1 MDFMRRSS
9 RALLIV
15 ALATLP
21 LLLVAQARKPK
32 ETSALKHASEAFR
45 AGTAARQAGNL
56 ELARTQ
62 FAKAARLAPQIPESH
77 EALGAVLVELGK
89 PADAVAELEAAL
101 KLKPADVGIET
112 NLALAYAKAGQ
123 PAQAIP
129 YFKAAFQ
136 ALEQPGQRPVDA
148 AFCEAYG
155 WALVATAKPV
165 DALDMLR
172 TARERGA
179 DRPDLDD
186 AIGALHAQLGHWD
199 EARIEFEQA
208 LSKDSSMVLPRI
220 HLGVLFR
227 EQHQNDAAL
236 KYLEGAI
243 KLDPANALA
252 QFEYG
257 RTLEAAG
264 QDEAAEPR
272 LEEAV
277 KLNPAQPGVQYELA
291 MTLQRLGRQQE
302 AIPYFQ
308 TALERDPHNS
318 SILTNLGLALTLTGK
333 AKEALD
339 SFHRALAEDPKAAV
353 IYKDLGVAHVQL
365 SAFDE
370 AIADFQA
377 ALKLDPNDSQLHYKF
392 KDRLDDAIVELTK
405 AGQLDPTLQ
414 DPPYTLGILLMQM
427 GRLDEAVV
435 ELRKAVALRPLN
447 GDAWAILGSTLKQ
460 DSRLEEAA
468 DALKKAI
475 PLLPGQPGP
484 RVTLAGVLA
493 DQASTLSSAAD
504 ASEAAGDQQKASA
517 LRAQVK
523 ELRAQVVEYRRE
535 GAVLA
540 RSAVSR
546 QRANFAMNAG
556 NQLMLR
562 GQIADAVARY
572 QEAIAAD
579 STFAEPHNQL
589 AIAYERQGRA
599 EEAAAERAKA
609 TSLAPAN

>member
-1 MDFMRRSS
+1 
-9 RALLIV
+9 
-15 ALATLP
+15 
-21 LLLVAQARKPK
+21 
-32 ETSALKHASEAFR
+32 
-45 AGTAARQAGNL
+45 
-56 ELARTQ
+56 
-62 FAKAARLAPQIPESH
+62 
-77 EALGAVLVELGK
+77 
-89 PADAVAELEAAL
+89 
-101 KLKPADVGIET
+101 
-112 NLALAYAKAGQ
+112 
-123 PAQAIP
+123 
-129 YFKAAFQ
+129 
-136 ALEQPGQRPVDA
+136 
-148 AFCEAYG
+148 
-155 WALVATAKPV
+155 
-165 DALDMLR
+165 
-172 TARERGA
+172 
-179 DRPDLDD
+179 
-186 AIGALHAQLGHWD
+186 
-199 EARIEFEQA
+199 
-208 LSKDSSMVLPRI
+208 
-220 HLGVLFR
+220 
-227 EQHQNDAAL
+227 
-236 KYLEGAI
+236 
-243 KLDPANALA
+243 
-252 QFEYG
+252 
-257 RTLEAAG
+257 
-264 QDEAAEPR
+264 
-272 LEEAV
+272 
-277 KLNPAQPGVQYELA
+277 
-291 MTLQRLGRQQE
+291 
-302 AIPYFQ
+302 
-308 TALERDPHNS
+308 
-318 SILTNLGLALTLTGK
+318 
-333 AKEALD
+333 
-339 SFHRALAEDPKAAV
+339 
-353 IYKDLGVAHVQL
+353 
-365 SAFDE
+365 
-370 AIADFQA
+370 
-377 ALKLDPNDSQLHYKF
+377 
-392 KDRLDDAIVELTK
+392 
-405 AGQLDPTLQ
+405 
-414 DPPYTLGILLMQM
+414 MQM